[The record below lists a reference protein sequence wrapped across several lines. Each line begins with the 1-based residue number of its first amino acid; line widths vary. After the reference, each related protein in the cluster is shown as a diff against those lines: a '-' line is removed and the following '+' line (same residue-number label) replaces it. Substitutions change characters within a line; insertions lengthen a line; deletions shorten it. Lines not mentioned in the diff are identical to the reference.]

1 MGFSSALQGRAAHD
15 ALLNRQ
21 EAELKLLETMKRCLA
36 QKAKCDREY
45 AVSLAAV
52 TQQGLKIDRTD
63 DLQGSHIMRAWRGF
77 MEELE
82 HTAKQIR
89 SNAEQLETVC
99 HEKLASLYQE
109 KRRVRKQYQEEHT
122 KIATQFSHLTED
134 VARKKSEYQKHL
146 DYYKLLRGRF
156 EEHIKSGRSGRKLD
170 DVIDK
175 YQKACRKLHQ
185 AHNEYV
191 LLISEAVEVEK
202 DFRTTLLPG
211 LLEHQQTLQEGFIQA
226 WSNLL
231 SEIAKLSDTTSE
243 KYVEIQR
250 RIDTSISSINST
262 EEYREFTDKHKT
274 SPTTPVVFQ
283 FDESLVEDSLGKLQA
298 NTLTVD
304 NLTVDWLR
312 GRQVELEGT
321 IKDLQE
327 RQAKLLAEPNG
338 TGTLATSSSPASSS
352 PVSTPGTKP
361 STPILNGTG
370 NSNGASG
377 KDSQQIAA
385 NKSSKELNNLRCQE
399 RQTMKLVEMI
409 RTALN
414 EVGCEELPS
423 GCDDIAV
430 EHLIENKKSV
440 SQDLS
445 LDSQHNNPSQAGGFF
460 TLRTGN
466 GGSGGG
472 GGGGGGGGVMSM
484 LIDQLRRKSGP
495 PGAATSGGTGGKAA
509 PRSVGTT
516 PAQTPKPGHRATA
529 ASTVNSVSSPATITC
544 ERVQASLD
552 GFPPHATNHYQQQQ
566 QEQPQLRPL
575 APCSSASLYAELRSV
590 NPEIDD
596 EQSFPYPE
604 NRISNVYVDM
614 EAYLGMRELSPD
626 ENSSE
631 HACASYTNINSDHL
645 PSLRHEQSST
655 AHNSQSSPMGD
666 LPNSRTPML
675 GDDDGERRKYRR
687 LRTMGDRIDDEDDD
701 ADTAEELNDSK
712 NNLLREESY
721 DGGDQLDEGPTESET
736 KYLTMRKRSS
746 PRADTTTRW
755 KSSIEQHLDVID
767 ALNIKLDEHQRL
779 SARLSEDYEYIRVQT
794 LRREAELI
802 AAAAAATAASSTS
815 STAVPQRAAAGG
827 TPFEKANSFREK
839 IKRRIRGAK
848 SSQLSEPVEPE
859 TPDKVAN
866 VVESFSGRLRTR
878 IASQRQFRLMKET
891 DSASPSTDRGSITT
905 NGGASNS
912 AGGRQKKKKR
922 KSSKAHRA
930 FKQQQQ
936 QQQQRSGLKRDT
948 ESEQEVY
955 DQPQQLLH
963 PANTFSEDELLVDEP
978 PRVGSPEQMVKP
990 SGQKFSQTVRATWRE
1005 LLHSTNKV
1013 KDSSINLTN
1022 QQQQHDRMEE
1032 KLDLIPNQDRPG
1044 LLAIRFTFS
1053 DTETPEHHGSRQLDA
1068 TSSTTGEGGE
1078 YCVPLLLSQS
1088 SDDTKAPQILSSG
1101 DSSHPAGSNS
1111 TTSKLA
1117 MNLKINLKERLT
1129 KLVHKRALMM
1139 GGGGTVPGKSN
1150 LLPLH
1155 QPSGEICRS
1164 CSKRIV
1170 RPGTIHPSQTVLD
1183 FVKEF
1188 PGLDICNGGHDE
1200 DDENDDCDGD
1210 GDNKK
1215 ADTARPGR
1223 ATESEMINLEYEDID
1238 VITIKSHKLTDHCE
1252 GGDDDN
1258 DDDGMT
1264 LSTNRP
1270 LHEEEWFHGVLPREE
1285 VVRLLRNEGD
1295 FLVRETTRNDE
1306 SQTVL
1311 SVCWNGHK
1319 HFIVQTTAEGHYRF
1333 EGPAFPSIQEL
1344 IVHQYQSELPVTGRS
1359 GAVLRKPVLRER
1371 WELSNDDVILLDKI
1385 GRGNFGDVY
1394 KAKLKSSKNTLVAVK
1409 TCRMT
1414 LPEEQKRK
1422 FLQEGRILKQYDH
1435 PNIVKLIGICVQK
1448 QPIMIVMELVAGGSL
1463 LMFLRKNATT
1473 LGQRQMM
1480 GMCRDAA
1487 AGMRYLESKNCIHRD
1502 LAARNCLIGSE
1513 NIVKISDF
1521 GMSRE
1526 EEEYIVSGGMKQIPI
1541 KWTAPEALNFGK
1553 YTSLCDVWS
1562 YGILVWEIFSRGD
1575 TPYSGMSNSMA
1586 RERIDEG
1593 YRMPSP
1599 EGAPPEMYRLMLKCW
1614 SYEPESRP
1622 HFDEIYTVVDA
1633 LILCTKD

>member
-52 TQQGLKIDRTD
+52 TQQGLKIDRSD
-63 DLQGSHIMRAWRGF
+63 DLQGSHIMRAWRSF

-89 SNAEQLETVC
+89 TNAEQLETVC
-99 HEKLASLYQE
+99 HDKLASLSQE

-191 LLISEAVEVEK
+191 LLITEAVEVEK
-202 DFRTTLLPG
+202 DFRTILLPG
-211 LLEHQQTLQEGFIQA
+211 LLEHQQSLQEGFIQA

-231 SEIAKLSDTTSE
+231 QEIAKLSDTTSD
-243 KYVEIQR
+243 KYTDIQR
-250 RIDTSISSINST
+250 RIESSLASINAA
-262 EEYREFTDKHKT
+262 EEYREFTEKHKT
-274 SPTTPVVFQ
+274 SPAAPVVFQ

-312 GRQVELEGT
+312 GRQTELEGT
-321 IKDLQE
+321 VKDLQD
-327 RQAKLLAEPNG
+327 RQGKLCADTNG
-338 TGTLATSSSPASSS
+338 SNGVGGGGSPSGS
-352 PVSTPGTKP
+352 PVGTPGTKP
-361 STPILNGTG
+361 STPILNGANG
-370 NSNGASG
+370 NGVLG
-377 KDSQQIAA
+377 KDHNT
-385 NKSSKELNNLRCQE
+385 NKSSKELNTLRCQE
-399 RQTMKLVEMI
+399 RQTLKLVDMI
-409 RTALN
+409 RSALN

-423 GCDDIAV
+423 GCDDLSV

-445 LDSQHNNPSQAGGFF
+445 VDSLQNTSSSAGGLFS
-460 TLRTGN
+460 LRAGTN
-466 GGSGGG
+466 SSA
-472 GGGGGGGGVMSM
+472 GGGGGGVMSM
-484 LIDQLRRKSGP
+484 LMDQLRRKSGP
-495 PGAATSGGTGGKAA
+495 AALAALGSSGSNRT
-509 PRSVGTT
+509 PRAGPT
-516 PAQTPKPGHRATA
+516 PVATPKPGHRGTPTTTVTTLASVDVCDRVLAVA
-529 ASTVNSVSSPATITC
+529 ASDGAESPP
-544 ERVQASLD
+544 L
-552 GFPPHATNHYQQQQ
+552 ATN
-566 QEQPQLRPL
+566 
-575 APCSSASLYAELRSV
+575 CSQTDDNNEPAGGGATYAELLPVHGSDSADQRL
-590 NPEIDD
+590 
-596 EQSFPYPE
+596 
-604 NRISNVYVDM
+604 SNVYVDM
-614 EAYLGMRELSPD
+614 EACLLNGPELERSFG
-626 ENSSE
+626 
-631 HACASYTNINSDHL
+631 YTNMTD
-645 PSLRHEQSST
+645 R
-655 AHNSQSSPMGD
+655 
-666 LPNSRTPML
+666 PNLTNNMANGRTPQ
-675 GDDDGERRKYRR
+675 YRR
-687 LRTMGDRIDDEDDD
+687 LRAQTASSEDSEHSHLLGALGRGRDRARTGQDDEDDAGSCGTVD
-701 ADTAEELNDSK
+701 ELNDSK
-712 NNLLREESY
+712 NNLLRGESF
-721 DGGDQLDEGPTESET
+721 DENRSTGET
-736 KYLTMRKRSS
+736 VPQVLEDARYLTMKREDPEESCT
-746 PRADTTTRW
+746 RRW
-755 KSSIEQHLDVID
+755 KSSIERHLDDID
-767 ALNIKLDEHQRL
+767 ALNQKLDEHRRL
-779 SARLSEDYEYIRVQT
+779 AARLSEEYEYVRVQT
-794 LRREAELI
+794 LRPVVVNPPKP
-802 AAAAAATAASSTS
+802 STGS
-815 STAVPQRAAAGG
+815 
-827 TPFEKANSFREK
+827 PFEKASSFRER
-839 IKRRIRGAK
+839 IKRRIKGAK
-848 SSQLSEPVEPE
+848 AAEGERGVSPPD
-859 TPDKVAN
+859 TPDHTA
-866 VVESFSGRLRTR
+866 EGFSGRLRHR
-878 IASQRQFRLMKET
+878 IAAHQGQRQFRLMRDT
-891 DSASPSTDRGSITT
+891 DSASPSTDRSSVAPS
-905 NGGASNS
+905 GG
-912 AGGRQKKKKR
+912 GGRKKKKR
-922 KSSKAHRA
+922 KSASKVNRGGGAHGHGRHGGG
-930 FKQQQQ
+930 QL
-936 QQQQRSGLKRDT
+936 RGVVPLHR
-948 ESEQEVY
+948 
-955 DQPQQLLH
+955 QP
-963 PANTFSEDELLVDEP
+963 AFSEDELLADERAGP
-978 PRVGSPEQMVKP
+978 QSGRSPEPTKP
-990 SGQKFSQTVRATWRE
+990 AGLGSSFSQSVRATWRE
-1005 LLHSTNKV
+1005 LIHSTNKV
-1013 KDSSINLTN
+1013 KDSSMGAITL
-1022 QQQQHDRMEE
+1022 RKPEE
-1032 KLDLIPNQDRPG
+1032 KLDLIADPDPGQG
-1044 LLAIRFTFS
+1044 LLSIRFTFS
-1053 DTETPEHHGSRQLDA
+1053 DAAGRKMPEDVTDVGTPAD
-1068 TSSTTGEGGE
+1068 
-1078 YCVPLLLSQS
+1078 YCVPLLLVPE
-1088 SDDTKAPQILSSG
+1088 DPVVTGGHKAKTG
-1101 DSSHPAGSNS
+1101 
-1111 TTSKLA
+1111 
-1117 MNLKINLKERLT
+1117 NLRDRLT
-1129 KLVHKRALMM
+1129 KLVQK
-1139 GGGGTVPGKSN
+1139 KSTN
-1150 LLPLH
+1150 ASGQTSLP
-1155 QPSGEICRS
+1155 EVCRT

-1170 RPGTIHPSQTVLD
+1170 RPAGGIHPSQTVLD
-1183 FVKEF
+1183 FGKEF
-1188 PGLDICNGGHDE
+1188 PELDLCTGGHGHGMGGSGE
-1200 DDENDDCDGD
+1200 GD
-1210 GDNKK
+1210 G
-1215 ADTARPGR
+1215 REWPL
-1223 ATESEMINLEYEDID
+1223 SEMINLEYEDID
-1238 VITIKSHKLTDHCE
+1238 VLTIKPHKLIDPCE
-1252 GGDDDN
+1252 GGTDAS
-1258 DDDGMT
+1258 MT

-1463 LMFLRKNATT
+1463 LMFLRKNAST

-1593 YRMPSP
+1593 YRMPAP

-1622 HFDEIYTVVDA
+1622 HFDEIYSVVDA
-1633 LILCTKD
+1633 LLLCTKE

>member
-445 LDSQHNNPSQAGGFF
+445 
-460 TLRTGN
+460 
-466 GGSGGG
+466 
-472 GGGGGGGGVMSM
+472 
-484 LIDQLRRKSGP
+484 
-495 PGAATSGGTGGKAA
+495 
-509 PRSVGTT
+509 
-516 PAQTPKPGHRATA
+516 
-529 ASTVNSVSSPATITC
+529 
-544 ERVQASLD
+544 
-552 GFPPHATNHYQQQQ
+552 
-566 QEQPQLRPL
+566 
-575 APCSSASLYAELRSV
+575 
-590 NPEIDD
+590 
-596 EQSFPYPE
+596 
-604 NRISNVYVDM
+604 
-614 EAYLGMRELSPD
+614 
-626 ENSSE
+626 
-631 HACASYTNINSDHL
+631 
-645 PSLRHEQSST
+645 
-655 AHNSQSSPMGD
+655 
-666 LPNSRTPML
+666 
-675 GDDDGERRKYRR
+675 
-687 LRTMGDRIDDEDDD
+687 
-701 ADTAEELNDSK
+701 
-712 NNLLREESY
+712 
-721 DGGDQLDEGPTESET
+721 
-736 KYLTMRKRSS
+736 
-746 PRADTTTRW
+746 
-755 KSSIEQHLDVID
+755 
-767 ALNIKLDEHQRL
+767 
-779 SARLSEDYEYIRVQT
+779 
-794 LRREAELI
+794 
-802 AAAAAATAASSTS
+802 
-815 STAVPQRAAAGG
+815 
-827 TPFEKANSFREK
+827 
-839 IKRRIRGAK
+839 
-848 SSQLSEPVEPE
+848 
-859 TPDKVAN
+859 
-866 VVESFSGRLRTR
+866 
-878 IASQRQFRLMKET
+878 
-891 DSASPSTDRGSITT
+891 
-905 NGGASNS
+905 
-912 AGGRQKKKKR
+912 
-922 KSSKAHRA
+922 
-930 FKQQQQ
+930 
-936 QQQQRSGLKRDT
+936 
-948 ESEQEVY
+948 
-955 DQPQQLLH
+955 
-963 PANTFSEDELLVDEP
+963 
-978 PRVGSPEQMVKP
+978 
-990 SGQKFSQTVRATWRE
+990 
-1005 LLHSTNKV
+1005 
-1013 KDSSINLTN
+1013 
-1022 QQQQHDRMEE
+1022 
-1032 KLDLIPNQDRPG
+1032 
-1044 LLAIRFTFS
+1044 
-1053 DTETPEHHGSRQLDA
+1053 
-1068 TSSTTGEGGE
+1068 
-1078 YCVPLLLSQS
+1078 
-1088 SDDTKAPQILSSG
+1088 
-1101 DSSHPAGSNS
+1101 
-1111 TTSKLA
+1111 
-1117 MNLKINLKERLT
+1117 
-1129 KLVHKRALMM
+1129 
-1139 GGGGTVPGKSN
+1139 
-1150 LLPLH
+1150 
-1155 QPSGEICRS
+1155 
-1164 CSKRIV
+1164 
-1170 RPGTIHPSQTVLD
+1170 
-1183 FVKEF
+1183 
-1188 PGLDICNGGHDE
+1188 
-1200 DDENDDCDGD
+1200 
-1210 GDNKK
+1210 
-1215 ADTARPGR
+1215 
-1223 ATESEMINLEYEDID
+1223 
-1238 VITIKSHKLTDHCE
+1238 
-1252 GGDDDN
+1252 
-1258 DDDGMT
+1258 MT